1 MRQPARLP
9 VIRSRE
15 RHLTRRGVL
24 WLGLRCDVRCKFCY
38 DEHVPT
44 GQKGWLSVEDAIRA
58 LEKFRFYYGNEFVD
72 FMGGEPTLHP
82 AILDIT
88 AHAASIGLRP
98 TVITHGM
105 HLAKPARAAALVG
118 AGVHDVL
125 VSIHGLG
132 ATAGEIHGRGRHNAE
147 RQMQALDNPFRFN
160 VTVIRDNLTQ
170 LEAIAALAAA
180 KGARVVNFLTF
191 NPYFEWQRG
200 AEIGFQV
207 RHSEAAPHL
216 KRAIDI
222 CSAAG
227 VEANVRYMPLCALP
241 GYEQHVYTGFQ
252 LPYDQHEWDY
262 NSWYDTGHPG
272 RPGEAWYYQAS
283 IRQQQRHDYRQVP
296 ACGQCALRGICDGFH
311 TQYAGRW
318 HGDEAI
324 AHPGPLITDPRHFI
338 QHQDKNQYPATLSD
352 PGGPAQPATAGESLA
367 APLGLGAG
375 GGAGARHNLPAG

>member
-15 RHLTRRGVL
+15 RYLTRRGVL

-44 GQKGWLSVEDAIRA
+44 AQKGWLSAEDAIRA

-105 HLAKPARAAALVG
+105 HLAKPARAAALAD
-118 AGVHDVL
+118 AGIHDVL

-132 ATAGEIHGRGRHNAE
+132 ATAGEIHGRGRHNAA
-147 RQMQALDNPFRFN
+147 RQMQALDNLRELGVPFRFN
-160 VTVIRDNLTQ
+160 VTMIRDNLTQ
-170 LEAIAALAAA
+170 LEAIAALAAG

-200 AEIGFQV
+200 IEIGFQV
-207 RHSEAAPHL
+207 RHSEAAPYL

-227 VEANVRYMPLCALP
+227 VEANVRYMPLCQLP

-272 RPGEAWYYQAS
+272 RPGEAWYYRGIHPAAAAP
-283 IRQQQRHDYRQVP
+283 RLP
-296 ACGQCALRGICDGFH
+296 ACACLRPVRAARDLRRVPRAIC
-311 TQYAGRW
+311 R
-318 HGDEAI
+318 
-324 AHPGPLITDPRHFI
+324 PL
-338 QHQDKNQYPATLSD
+338 
-352 PGGPAQPATAGESLA
+352 
-367 APLGLGAG
+367 
-375 GGAGARHNLPAG
+375 ARR